1 MWTNSKSFFKWP
13 SREGWSTRLL
23 YAYLSILFFSL
34 AAALPLVMIRIQQ
47 TQMLINSS
55 QSQVDSALWMAFSLE
70 REHSRLRISLRDTLE
85 SQTIENRKATVLRY
99 EIFLSRYSLIKNS
112 PTLEY
117 LRRKPEHDGV
127 IKMVESF
134 IQTAEPVISTLEDK
148 AVDTPIIQN
157 LLQKAN
163 EGESVIREL
172 SNSAG
177 VAVYEEIEVRNTT
190 IQAQESWIFALIY
203 LQWVVF
209 LVALMATTL
218 YIRRQRVQNL
228 NLVNMTHLLQAT
240 SQKAEEATQAKSVFL
255 ANMSHEL
262 RTPFQG
268 MVGMLDL
275 LSVTPLS
282 EVQKNYAHTALNS
295 AEHLLRILNDI
306 LDISLIESGALRLR
320 TEPVNLRYLIKGV
333 QALMTVVAHAKNIDL
348 RVELDDALPQW
359 IEADE
364 MRLSQILFN
373 LLGNAIKF
381 TDSGRVS
388 LKLAVSTL
396 SFPNTEIGLCLTVV
410 DSGIGMDE
418 KTLSGLFSRF
428 HQADQSIHRR
438 FGGTGLGLEISYNLV
453 KMMGSTITVES
464 TLDVG
469 SIFKLEI
476 PLYQVGAPTV
486 PVKKVISSQQS
497 LNVLVAEDHP
507 VNMKYLTYLLEKMG
521 HQIISCE
528 NGKLAFEAVQN
539 NPVDVILMDMHMP
552 VMDGITATQAIR
564 KLGSPVGDVKIIMVS
579 ADILSNTR
587 RIAFIAGVNDF
598 ITKPVHADGL
608 RQALERCFFEAADRL
623 DTPSHESIDVK
634 AYQEFLN
641 LMPVETSNNQLDELF
656 GNDEQALTKISE
668 SLKAGNR
675 IEANELVHRIMGVCM
690 LMGFTAMVGSLQ
702 KIESALLDTANEL
715 TPSILDQ
722 LHIDVQATRLAVAE
736 FSVTS

>member
-1 MWTNSKSFFKWP
+1 
-13 SREGWSTRLL
+13 
-23 YAYLSILFFSL
+23 
-34 AAALPLVMIRIQQ
+34 
-47 TQMLINSS
+47 
-55 QSQVDSALWMAFSLE
+55 
-70 REHSRLRISLRDTLE
+70 
-85 SQTIENRKATVLRY
+85 
-99 EIFLSRYSLIKNS
+99 
-112 PTLEY
+112 LEY
-117 LRRKPEHDGV
+117 LRRKPEYDGA
-127 IKMVESF
+127 IRFVESF
-134 IQTAEPVISTLEDK
+134 IQMAEPVIGTLEDK

-163 EGESVIREL
+163 EEASVIREL
-172 SNSAG
+172 TNVAG

-190 IQAQESWIFALIY
+190 IQEQESWIFALIY

-209 LVALMATTL
+209 LVALMATTV

-228 NLVNMTHLLQAT
+228 NLVNMTHLLRTT

-275 LSVTPLS
+275 LSATPLS
-282 EVQKNYAHTALNS
+282 EVQKDYAHIALNS
-295 AEHLLRILNDI
+295 SRHLLGILNDI
-306 LDISLIESGALRLR
+306 LDISSIESGSLKLR
-320 TEPVNLRYLIKGV
+320 TEPMHLRNLIKDV

-348 RVELDDALPQW
+348 RVEVDHALPQW

-373 LLGNAIKF
+373 LLSNAIKF
-381 TDSGRVS
+381 TDSGHVS

-396 SFPNTEIGLCLTVV
+396 SYPNTKIGLCLTVD

-418 KTLSGLFSRF
+418 KTLLGLFSRF

-453 KMMGSTITVES
+453 KLMDSTITVKS
-464 TLDVG
+464 TLGVG
-469 SIFKLEI
+469 STFKLEI
-476 PLYQVGAPTV
+476 PLYQAAAPTV
-486 PVKKVISSQQS
+486 PLKKVISSHRS
-497 LNVLVAEDHP
+497 LNVLVVDDHP
-507 VNMKYLTYLLEKMG
+507 VNIKYLTYLLEKMG
-521 HQIISCE
+521 HQTISFE
-528 NGKLAFEAVQN
+528 NGKLALEAVQN

-552 VMDGITATQAIR
+552 VMDGIAATQAIR
-564 KLGSPVGDVKIIMVS
+564 KLGAPIGDVKIIMVS
-579 ADILSNTR
+579 ADVLSDTR
-587 RIAFIAGVNDF
+587 RMAFKAGVNDF
-598 ITKPVHADGL
+598 ITKPVQADGL

-623 DTPSHESIDVK
+623 DTPSHEIIDVK

-641 LMPVETSNNQLDELF
+641 VMPVETSNNQLDELF
-656 GNDEQALTKISE
+656 GNDEPALTKISE

-690 LMGFTAMVGSLQ
+690 LMGFTAMVGSLK
-702 KIESALLDTANEL
+702 KIESALLDTANEW

-722 LHIDVQATRLAVAE
+722 LHIDAQATRLAVAE

>member
-1 MWTNSKSFFKWP
+1 MLTKS
-13 SREGWSTRLL
+13 
-23 YAYLSILFFSL
+23 SL
-34 AAALPLVMIRIQQ
+34 
-47 TQMLINSS
+47 
-55 QSQVDSALWMAFSLE
+55 SQVDSVLWMAYSLE

-112 PTLEY
+112 PTLGY
-117 LRRKPEHDGV
+117 LRRKPEYDGA
-127 IKMVESF
+127 IKIVESF
-134 IQTAEPVISTLEDK
+134 IQIAEPVIGTLEDK

-163 EGESVIREL
+163 EEESVIREL
-172 SNSAG
+172 TNSAG

-190 IQAQESWIFALIY
+190 IREQGSWIFALIS
-203 LQWVVF
+203 LQWVIF
-209 LVALMATTL
+209 LAALTAATV

-228 NLVNMTHLLQAT
+228 NLVNMTHLLQTT
-240 SQKAEEATQAKSVFL
+240 SQRAEEATQAKSVFL

-268 MVGMLDL
+268 MLGMLNL
-275 LSVTPLS
+275 LSDTPLS
-282 EVQKNYAHTALNS
+282 EVQKDYAHTALNS
-295 AEHLLRILNDI
+295 ARHLLGILNDI
-306 LDISLIESGALRLR
+306 LDISSIESGSLKLR
-320 TEPVNLRYLIKGV
+320 TGPMHLRNLIKDV
-333 QALMTVVAHAKNIDL
+333 QALMTVAAHAKNIDL
-348 RVELDDALPQW
+348 RVEVDHALPQW

-373 LLGNAIKF
+373 LLSNAIKF
-381 TDSGRVS
+381 TDSGNVS

-396 SFPNTEIGLCLTVV
+396 SYPNTKIGLCLTVV

-418 KTLSGLFSRF
+418 KTLLGLFSRF

-453 KMMGSTITVES
+453 KLMGSTITAES

-486 PVKKVISSQQS
+486 PVKKVISSQRS

-507 VNMKYLTYLLEKMG
+507 VNIKYLKYLLEKMG
-521 HQIISCE
+521 HQTISCE

-564 KLGSPVGDVKIIMVS
+564 KLGSPMGDVKIIMVS
-579 ADILSNTR
+579 ADILSDTR
-587 RIAFIAGVNDF
+587 QIAFKAGVNDF
-598 ITKPVHADGL
+598 ITKPVQADGL
-608 RQALERCFFEAADRL
+608 RQALERCFFEAADHL
-623 DTPSHESIDVK
+623 NTPSSTLLIDTPIHEIIDVK

-641 LMPVETSNNQLDELF
+641 FMSVETSNNQLDELF

-675 IEANELVHRIMGVCM
+675 IEATELVHRIMGVCM
-690 LMGFTAMVGSLQ
+690 LMGFTAMVGSLE

-722 LHIDVQATRLAVAE
+722 LHIDVQATRLVVAE